1 MLEMAASERII
12 VMYLQRTKMLYIIIL
27 LHVFY
32 KTTDQFTGGFW
43 LNDSNCLELYYIRNI
58 HSQQEGFQS
67 PVFQIFTISLILSRN
82 VHKLSNSRQSPTLF
96 LFKTIIWI
104 WIPQMQSEKRAFD

>member
-1 MLEMAASERII
+1 MLEMAASEKV

-27 LHVFY
+27 LPVFY

-43 LNDSNCLELYYIRNI
+43 LNLSNCIELLLYPHL

-67 PVFQIFTISLILSRN
+67 RVFQNFTISLIFSGNVRTLSD
-82 VHKLSNSRQSPTLF
+82 SRQSTTHF

-104 WIPQMQSEKRAFD
+104 WIAQMQSEKRAFD